1 MENVINTRPVIDFQN
16 NVSQYLKELKKNKKP
31 LVLTE
36 NGKSAAVLL
45 SAEQFQEMQD
55 QLDFMRKVAQGLEDY
70 KNDRVHSVDET
81 FGEIEKVIETAE
93 KRWKSLSL
101 YVPKTI

>member
-16 NVSQYLKELKKNKKP
+16 NVDQYLKELKKNKKP

-36 NGKSAAVLL
+36 NGKNAAVLL
-45 SAEQFQEMQD
+45 SAEKFQEMQD
-55 QLDFMRKVAQGLEDY
+55 QIDFMRKVAQGLDDY

-81 FGEIEKVIETAE
+81 FAAIDRIIETAE
-93 KRWKSLSL
+93 KR
-101 YVPKTI
+101 